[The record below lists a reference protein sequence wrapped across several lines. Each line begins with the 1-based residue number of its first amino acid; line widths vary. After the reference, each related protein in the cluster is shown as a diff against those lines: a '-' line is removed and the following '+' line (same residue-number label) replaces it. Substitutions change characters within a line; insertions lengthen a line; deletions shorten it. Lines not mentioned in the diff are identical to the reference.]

1 MSPRLS
7 SLLEGLLQPAYED
20 RLTATQAK
28 AVLAGQGSARQQQR
42 QQQKAWNPF
51 SQDGWEEA
59 RQGSK
64 TSSSDRQVSYCN
76 QDHVKMLCFS
86 TSTSAQAC
94 LFKIVKLM
102 IFFSELSSMCK
113 SVCHSGCHLH
123 IPCHHDKDVIKAL
136 IIVGLLFF

>member
-7 SLLEGLLQPAYED
+7 GLLEGLLQPAHED

-28 AVLAGQGSARQQQR
+28 AVLAGQGPAKQQR

-59 RQGSK
+59 RQGSR

-76 QDHVKMLCFS
+76 DNHAEMLCFS
-86 TSTSAQAC
+86 ISSSTTAQICGGAAAD
-94 LFKIVKLM
+94 VPAV
-102 IFFSELSSMCK
+102 SELW
-113 SVCHSGCHLH
+113 
-123 IPCHHDKDVIKAL
+123 
-136 IIVGLLFF
+136 

>member
-1 MSPRLS
+1 MSPRLN

-28 AVLAGQGSARQQQR
+28 AVLAGQGPAKQQQR
-42 QQQKAWNPF
+42 QQQQKAWNPF

-59 RQGSK
+59 QQGSR

-86 TSTSAQAC
+86 FSTRA
-94 LFKIVKLM
+94 
-102 IFFSELSSMCK
+102 
-113 SVCHSGCHLH
+113 
-123 IPCHHDKDVIKAL
+123 
-136 IIVGLLFF
+136 

>member
-1 MSPRLS
+1 MSPRLN

-28 AVLAGQGSARQQQR
+28 AVLADQGPAKQQQQR

-59 RQGSK
+59 RQGSR

-76 QDHVKMLCFS
+76 HNHVEILCFS
-86 TSTSAQAC
+86 TSSSIAPKPA
-94 LFKIVKLM
+94 VSKL
-102 IFFSELSSMCK
+102 CQQ
-113 SVCHSGCHLH
+113 C
-123 IPCHHDKDVIKAL
+123 
-136 IIVGLLFF
+136 